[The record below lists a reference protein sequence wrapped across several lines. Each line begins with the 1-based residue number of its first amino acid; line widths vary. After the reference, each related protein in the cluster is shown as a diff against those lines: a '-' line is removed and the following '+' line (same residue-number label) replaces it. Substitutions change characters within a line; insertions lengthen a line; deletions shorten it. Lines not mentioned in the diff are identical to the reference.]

1 MINSS
6 TLLWERK
13 FIFFIDLLNSLLAI
27 PVTFYING
35 INVAKKD
42 FEGVPS
48 SGLTTRVY
56 SLCPDLVDGACPHV
70 ARACGNHYDRLND
83 ALNDNVTDGNVIT
96 LIKNTSENVIELNK
110 NVTIN
115 FNGKTCTNTNTN
127 GLVIPNGKTITLTG
141 GTLIAENAN
150 FVISTSGNLTIQD
163 MTITGTVEYLGGEM
177 FTDESFNVSA
187 KKYFEGVGTGH
198 TQNWSTISTPI
209 VNADIPAGIHDLYRF
224 NEVNE
229 LWEYYNEG
237 NGEGNVSNPFSTLE
251 LGCGYLYAN
260 AENITFELTGS
271 LNTSSVE
278 FPLSYTPG
286 NSLKGFNMIGNPFTY
301 SIDNGNMSSSVT
313 LADGFYVVGANGS
326 WTAKADGKIAPMESV
341 LIQANGKGTLSMSP
355 ANYGSKRAAR
365 NENSYL
371 TINVASKTHSDVAYV
386 SFNDGMGL
394 DKINHR
400 NPDNPM
406 LYIPVEG
413 KNYAIAMMNQDVKEV
428 PVYFN
433 ANRMAEYTISIEQKN
448 CEFSSVVLVDKLTG
462 VETNLLIEDYSFMA
476 RSFDNADRF
485 IIRLSIEDN
494 SDSESDNFAFISNG
508 QMIIEDINGQ
518 GIVRIFDIM
527 GRHISQHSVSGSASI
542 ATDGFATGMY
552 IIQMSDDNGVK
563 VQKIII
569 D

>member
-1 MINSS
+1 M
-6 TLLWERK
+6 
-13 FIFFIDLLNSLLAI
+13 F
-27 PVTFYING
+27 
-35 INVAKKD
+35 
-42 FEGVPS
+42 
-48 SGLTTRVY
+48 GL
-56 SLCPDLVDGACPHV
+56 
-70 ARACGNHYDRLND
+70 
-83 ALNDNVTDGNVIT
+83 
-96 LIKNTSENVIELNK
+96 ELNK
-110 NVTIN
+110 NVTIDFNN
-115 FNGKTCTNTNTN
+115 FKYTATSALT
-127 GLVIPNGKTITLTG
+127 VAEGKTITLKN
-141 GTLIAENAN
+141 GTITSKADY
-150 FVISTSGNLTIQD
+150 VISTSGNLTIQD

-177 FTDESFNVSA
+177 FTDKAFTVSA

-209 VNADIPAGIHDLYRF
+209 AGAKFSEPEENEGIHDLYRF
-224 NEVNE
+224 NEADE
-229 LWEYYNEG
+229 LWEYYKDDG
-237 NGEGNVSNPFSTLE
+237 NSENGVASNPFDELE
-251 LGCGYLYAN
+251 LGRGYLYAN
-260 AENITFELTGS
+260 SHDIIFKLGEGY
-271 LNTSSVE
+271 LNTEKVV
-278 FPLSYTPG
+278 FPLSYTEG
-286 NSLKGFNMIGNPFTY
+286 NSLAGFNMIGNPFTY
-301 SIDNGNMSSSVT
+301 SIDNDNLSST
-313 LADGFYVVGANGS
+313 AKLADGFYVVGANGS

-341 LIQANGKGTLSMSP
+341 LIQANVKGTLTMSP
-355 ANYGSKRAAR
+355 ANTGSKRAAR
-365 NENSYL
+365 NENIYL
-371 TINVASKTHSDVAYV
+371 TSDVAYV